1 MNGAWDE
8 GSQWL
13 PGLACIREWSGEKGP
28 LKAVVIGYPGLA
40 DGTCMW
46 RVYDINTAGLIEDSA
61 GDYPTIE
68 AARDA
73 CVLWLSTKRL
83 AGEFVDL

>member
-13 PGLACIREWSGEKGP
+13 PGLAHIREWSGAPNP
-28 LKAVVIGYPGLA
+28 LKAVVLLA
-40 DGTCMW
+40 PPAGETYMW
-46 RVYDINTAGLIEDSA
+46 RVYDISTAGLIEDSA